1 MTMKIANLSSL
12 RLWARL
18 FWTFLKV
25 NLMTSS
31 GPASVG
37 LIYKEVVGKI
47 MDEEHFV
54 EAVGFSNV
62 VPGSEALKLAM
73 FIGYSAGRIGGAL
86 AALLGAILPPT
97 VSMLIV
103 TLAVQ
108 QFQDAPWMKG
118 FIRGMAPALAML
130 VALAAW
136 KVFYN
141 GKRIRKRAVLL
152 AMLCLLALF
161 AGVMP
166 PLVVLLAGIVGIWLF
181 R

>member
-1 MTMKIANLSSL
+1 MNFPKPSTVH
-12 RLWARL
+12 LWARL

-25 NLMTSS
+25 NLLTSS

-47 MDEEHFV
+47 MDEEKFV

-73 FIGYSAGRIGGAL
+73 FIGYSAGNVGGAI

-97 VSMLIV
+97 VSMLV
-103 TLAVQ
+103 VALAVQ
-108 QFQDAPWMKG
+108 QFREAAWMKG
-118 FIRGMAPALAML
+118 FIKGMGPALAML
-130 VALAAW
+130 VTLAAW

-141 GKRIRKRAVLL
+141 GKHIRKRALLL
-152 AMLCLLALF
+152 AALCLLALI
-161 AGVMP
+161 AGVAP
-166 PLVVLLAGIVGIWLF
+166 PLVVALAGISGIWLF

>member
-1 MTMKIANLSSL
+1 MPPTHPF

-18 FWTFLKV
+18 FWIFFKV
-25 NLMTSS
+25 NMLTSS

-37 LIYKEVVGKI
+37 LVYKEAVGKI
-47 MDEEHFV
+47 LDETHFV

-73 FIGYSAGRIGGAL
+73 FIGYSAGGVGGAI

-97 VSMLIV
+97 GSMLIV

-108 QFQDAPWMKG
+108 QFHEEPWMKG
-118 FIRGMAPALAML
+118 FIRGTMPAIAML
-130 VALAAW
+130 VTLAAW

-141 GKRIRKRAVLL
+141 GKRVRKRAILL
-152 AMLCLLALF
+152 AALCALALVLGG
-161 AGVMP
+161 AP
-166 PLVVLLAGIVGIWLF
+166 PLVVLLAGIAGIWLF